1 MEQIDIDNLFE
12 RRLTFPDPSAQE
24 RYSSLVGIDEF
35 KERLVKFLTIMLDP
49 SSLDKWAKKAH
60 LNSDNIK
67 SLVLARPP
75 LVIFHGDVGTGKTE
89 LAETI
94 GDAVARQSKKPLML
108 FPISLSTRG
117 EGKVGEMTRLIS
129 SAFNIVFDE
138 TTKLMG
144 KSGKVNG
151 GIILFIDEADALAQS
166 REAQQMHHEDR
177 AGVNALIR
185 GIDRLTTAKC
195 PAAVIMC
202 TNRLNALDPAV
213 RRRAAEIF
221 SFSRPNQQQAEN
233 VLTDVF
239 SKLFKFRKDQI
250 DLLIQVAMDKEPL
263 FTYSDFRQRF
273 IPSVIMNAFPDK
285 AVIFDDAFEILKSMS
300 ATPPFN
306 EKIEI

>member
-60 LNSDNIK
+60 LNSDNIR

-75 LVIFHGDVGTGKTE
+75 LIIFHGDVGTGKTE

-129 SAFNIVFDE
+129 TAFGMVLDE
-138 TTKLMG
+138 ATKLIKIG
-144 KSGKVNG
+144 NTKG
-151 GIILFIDEADALAQS
+151 GIILLIDEADALAQS
-166 REAQQMHHEDR
+166 REAVQMHHEDR

-185 GIDRLTTAKC
+185 GIDRLTIAKC
-195 PAAVIMC
+195 PAVVIMC
-202 TNRLNALDPAV
+202 TNRLNALDPAIK
-213 RRRAAEIF
+213 RRAAEIF
-221 SFSRPNQQQAEN
+221 SFTRPNKDQVKKILEN
-233 VLTDVF
+233 VF
-239 SKLFKFRKDQI
+239 FRFFKFRPDQI
-250 DLLIQVAMDKEPL
+250 DSLTQIAMNKTPLL
-263 FTYSDFRQRF
+263 TYSDFRQRF

-285 AVIFDDAFEILKSMS
+285 AVIFDDASEILESMS
-300 ATPPFN
+300 ATPPFKEE
-306 EKIEI
+306 EKV

>member
-195 PAAVIMC
+195 PAVVIMC
-202 TNRLNALDPAV
+202 TNRLNALDPAIK
-213 RRRAAEIF
+213 RRAAEIF
-221 SFSRPNQQQAEN
+221 SFTRPNKDQVKRILE
-233 VLTDVF
+233 DVF
-239 SKLFKFRKDQI
+239 FRLFKFGPDQI
-250 DLLIQVAMDKEPL
+250 DSLTQIAMNKTPLL
-263 FTYSDFRQRF
+263 TYSDFRQRF

-306 EKIEI
+306 EKS